1 MNSSLKQKKKKK
13 DFGFMVVKNICSFSI
28 TLSVGASDS
37 ILAKTHQGKAAL
49 KTKSTLPVLNNFIFK
64 P

>member
-1 MNSSLKQKKKKK
+1 
-13 DFGFMVVKNICSFSI
+13 MVVKNICSFSI